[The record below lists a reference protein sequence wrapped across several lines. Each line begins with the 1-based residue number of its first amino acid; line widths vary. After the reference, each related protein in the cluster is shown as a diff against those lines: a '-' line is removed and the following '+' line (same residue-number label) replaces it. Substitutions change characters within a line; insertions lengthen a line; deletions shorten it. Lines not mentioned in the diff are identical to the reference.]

1 MRFLPLLSLVAIA
14 TLASSCSSPRD
25 HVPEIRK
32 LYRNVAQRYTRNP
45 VVVIHGILGARLE
58 DRATKKTVWGAFT
71 SNATDPTTEEG
82 ARALALPFADVAAM
96 AMPDLSIAKVFA
108 TGPLEAV
115 RLSFLFAVINV
126 GVYADILKTLG
137 VGGYTDSVV
146 LDPASPAYAEDHFT
160 CFTFFY
166 DWRRDCVANAV
177 AFGDYLDEVRKR
189 VDRGARRRIDK
200 LRKDGS
206 PGALAEAIETEH
218 WLADGYRFD
227 VVAHSMGGL
236 LARYYLRYGANPLP
250 QDGSKPAVTWK
261 GADNIDRLVLVGT
274 PSLGSMDAFQNMLC
288 GFSPGGF
295 VLPKFDAAILG
306 TMPAIYQLL
315 PRGEDLVVDENFEP
329 LDVDLFDV
337 QTWDDN
343 QWGLLSP
350 ESDQYL
356 RWFLPDVADAAER
369 RRQARTVV
377 ASNLERARRFHRSL
391 DDPAAGCPAEVRL
404 FAADS
409 ERTLARV
416 QLLADGDRL
425 TANFDPDE
433 LWAPGDATVTR
444 RCALADLRSS
454 VDGPTWL
461 RSSVDWTS
469 VTFLPD
475 DHIGLTKNPIFADNL
490 LFYLLEQQPKPR

>member
-1 MRFLPLLSLVAIA
+1 MRILPSLSFVALALLAA
-14 TLASSCSSPRD
+14 SCSSPRD
-25 HVPEIRK
+25 HIPEIRK
-32 LYRNVAQRYTRNP
+32 LYQGAAQRHTRNP

-58 DRATKKTVWGAFT
+58 DRVSKKTVWGAFT
-71 SNATDPTTEEG
+71 SDATDPTTEEG
-82 ARALALPFADVAAM
+82 ARALALPFADLTTM
-96 AMPDLSIAKVFA
+96 AMPDLSTAKVFA
-108 TGPLEAV
+108 TGPLGAI
-115 RLSFLFAVINV
+115 RLSLLFAVINV

-137 VGGYTDSVV
+137 VGGYTDRVTV
-146 LDPASPAYAEDHFT
+146 DAMSPAYAEDHFT

-189 VDRGARRRIDK
+189 VDRGARRRIEK
-200 LRKDGS
+200 LKKDGS
-206 PGALAEAIETEH
+206 PGALNEAAETQA
-218 WLADGYRFD
+218 WLGEGYRFD

-250 QDGSKPAVTWK
+250 QDGSQPAVTWQ

-274 PSLGSMDAFQNMLC
+274 PSLGSMDALKNMLC

-315 PRGEDLVVDENFEP
+315 PRGEGLVVDENFEP

-350 ESDQYL
+350 ESQQYL
-356 RWFLPDVADAAER
+356 RWFLPDVDDGDER
-369 RRQARTVV
+369 RRQAREVV
-377 ASNLERARRFHRSL
+377 ANNLQRARRFHRSL
-391 DDPAAGCPAEVRL
+391 DEPAAGCPAEVRL

-409 ERTLARV
+409 ERTLERV
-416 QLLADGDRL
+416 QLRAEGDRL
-425 TANFDPDE
+425 AANFDPDE

-444 RCALADLRSS
+444 RCALADLRSPD
-454 VDGPTWL
+454 DGPSWL
-461 RSSVDWTS
+461 HSSVDWAA

-475 DHIGLTKNPIFADNL
+475 DHIGLTKNPIFTDNL
-490 LFYLLEQQPKPR
+490 LFYLLEQPPKPR